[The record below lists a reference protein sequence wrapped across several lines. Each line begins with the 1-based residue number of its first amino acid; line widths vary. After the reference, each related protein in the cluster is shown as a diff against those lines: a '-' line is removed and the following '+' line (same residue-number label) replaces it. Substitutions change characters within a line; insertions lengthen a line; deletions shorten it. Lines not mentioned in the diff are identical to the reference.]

1 MSLHSQI
8 QAVVA
13 SGNCSGCGAC
23 LLLDPALRLQLGD
36 DGFATPVLGAP
47 SEQVAGA
54 ASTFARSCPGRV
66 VRAAHPPEAERH
78 PTMGPVV
85 AAWRAWAADDEV
97 RRAGSSGGTLTA
109 LATWLRESGRVTRVI
124 GTEPDRPD
132 ARRTVPVA
140 ITTREQALA
149 SAGSRYA
156 PVSGGVP
163 ELGGATIGLPCRV
176 SAMRAMDADPAARQS
191 DEILL
196 SFFCAGTPSQ
206 RATDSLAAELGVDGP
221 ASSLR
226 YRGDGWPGR
235 FSVENATG
243 SGGSMSYDESWG
255 SRLGRQVHPRC
266 KLCPDGVGESADVTA
281 ADLWDAD
288 ERGYPT
294 FADQAGVSA
303 LIARTPRGYQLVLD
317 AVAAGVLVVHPLRI
331 ERLASVQ
338 PLQEERRRTL
348 AGRLLGARLAGRRVP
363 RYRGFGLVALALPRW
378 RLALRAARGTWHR
391 VRQQAS

>member
-1 MSLHSQI
+1 MRQLLEQI
-8 QAVVA
+8 DEVVQ

-23 LLLDPALRLQLGD
+23 LLLDPGLRLRLGA
-36 DGFATPVLGAP
+36 DGFSSPVLEGP
-47 SEQVAGA
+47 SAQVADA
-54 ASTFARSCPGRV
+54 ASMFHRSCPGLV
-66 VRAAHPPEAERH
+66 VHAGASPEAERH

-109 LATWLRESGRVTRVI
+109 LALWLRESGRVTRVI
-124 GTEPDRPD
+124 GTEPGTVD
-132 ARRTVPVA
+132 ARRTVSVA

-156 PVSGGVP
+156 PVTGSLP
-163 ELGGATIGLPCRV
+163 ETGGATIGQPCRV
-176 SAMRAMDADPAARQS
+176 SAMRAQGS

-196 SFFCAGTPSQ
+196 SFYCAGTPSQ
-206 RATDSLAAELGVDGP
+206 AATDTLAAELGVEGP
-221 ASSLR
+221 ATTLR
-226 YRGDGWPGR
+226 YRGDGWPGTFR
-235 FSVENATG
+235 VTG
-243 SGGSMSYDESWG
+243 GDGSSGSLSYDKSWG

-266 KLCPDGVGESADVTA
+266 KICPDGVGESADITA
-281 ADLWDAD
+281 ADLWEAD
-288 ERGYPT
+288 ERGYPVFDT
-294 FADQAGVSA
+294 TEISDAAGVSA
-303 LIARTPRGYQLVLD
+303 LIARTPRGYRLVLE

-378 RLALRAARGTWHR
+378 RLTLRAARGTWR
-391 VRQQAS
+391 RMRQQPL

>member
-1 MSLHSQI
+1 MSLLGQI
-8 QAVVA
+8 EDVVRN
-13 SGNCSGCGAC
+13 GNCSGCGAC
-23 LLLDPALRLQLGD
+23 LLLDPGLRLQLGE
-36 DGFATPVLGAP
+36 DGFATPVQASP
-47 SEQVAGA
+47 SEEVPGA
-54 ASTFARSCPGRV
+54 ASSFDRSCPGRT
-66 VRAAHPPEAERH
+66 VRAAHPLEAERH

-109 LATWLRESGRVTRVI
+109 LATWLRESGRVARVI
-124 GTEPDRPD
+124 GTEAGSPD

-156 PVSGGVP
+156 PVTGSMP

-176 SAMRAMDADPAARQS
+176 SAMRAMGS

-206 RATDSLAAELGVDGP
+206 RATDTLAAELGVDGP
-221 ASSLR
+221 ATGLT

-235 FSVENATG
+235 FRVEDASG

-288 ERGYPT
+288 DRGYPV

-331 ERLASVQ
+331 ERLAAVQ

-348 AGRLLGARLAGRRVP
+348 AGRLLGARLAGRKVP
-363 RYRGFGLVALALPRW
+363 RYRGFGLLALALPRW
-378 RLALRAARGTWHR
+378 RLTLRAARGTWR
-391 VRQQAS
+391 RTRQQVS